1 MEITARIV
9 RGIQYTPLLCRKLNH
24 YKLSALPSAFKDATF
39 FLDIDAQNKMAVSWW
54 VSAKRTRSYPYARV
68 YDSFG
73 FTGKKLTII
82 PIVKDEGI
90 EGDRDFLQWDTVS
103 LMSLLGV
110 YVIIAYYKDAVKS
123 TRYDGKITEQAFDID
138 YLKVEIAK
146 LTKYQSDALH
156 WNIDQVTKINTIGN
170 KAIDAYDAISKRLGV
185 KTHSRKSAERKINEL
200 MKDKDAFLASSRLL
214 AKNAQMRE
222 SHYTHLAEKVLAGA
236 KASLTISNYLGG
248 YYYFTSDEARV
259 NGNNVYLVE
268 AKNTSDDKQLPSSGD
283 IKDGLLKMILFT
295 KLEEV
300 MIGKKPYT
308 STPVL
313 KLTGNSIAKADAGVQ
328 KLLGVLKKEATT
340 NGFKVEVNDK
350 FLV

>member
-1 MEITARIV
+1 MDITARII
-9 RGIQYTPLLCRKLNH
+9 RGVQYTPFLCRTLNH
-24 YKLSALPSAFKDATF
+24 YKLSALATAFKDATF
-39 FLDIDAQNKMAVSWW
+39 FLDLDAQNKLAVSWW

-73 FTGKKLTII
+73 FAGKKLTII

-123 TRYDGKITEQAFDID
+123 SRYDGKVTEQTFDID
-138 YLKVEIAK
+138 YLKTEINK
-146 LTKYQSDALH
+146 LVKYQSDALH
-156 WNIDQVTKINTIGN
+156 WNIDQVSRINVIGN
-170 KAIDAYDAISKRLGV
+170 RAIDAYDTISKKVGV
-185 KTHSRKSAERKINEL
+185 KIHSRKSAERKINEL

-214 AKNAQMRE
+214 AKNAQSRE

-268 AKNTSDDKQLPSSGD
+268 AKNTGGDKQLPSSGD

-295 KLEEV
+295 NLEEV

-313 KLTGNSIAKADAGVQ
+313 KLTGNSTVKADAGVQ
-328 KLLGVLKKEATT
+328 RLLGVLKKEATT
-340 NGFKVEVNDK
+340 NGFKVEVNGK

>member
-9 RGIQYTPLLCRKLNH
+9 RGIQYTPLLCRTLKH
-24 YKLSALPSAFKDATF
+24 YKFSALPSAFNDATF
-39 FLDIDAQNKMAVSWW
+39 FLDMDSQNKLAVSWW

-123 TRYDGKITEQAFDID
+123 TRYDGKITEQTFDMD
-138 YLKVEIAK
+138 YIKAEIGK

-156 WNIDQVTKINTIGN
+156 WNIDQISKINMIGN
-170 KAIDAYDAISKRLGV
+170 KAIEAYDAISKKLGV

-248 YYYFTSDEARV
+248 YYYFTADEARV
-259 NGNNVYLVE
+259 DGSSVYLVE
-268 AKNTSDDKQLPSSGD
+268 AKNTGGDKQLPSLGD

-295 KLEEV
+295 NLEEV
-300 MIGKKPYT
+300 TIGKKLYT
-308 STPVL
+308 SIPVL
-313 KLTGNSIAKADAGVQ
+313 KLTGSSIVKEDARARE
-328 KLLGVLKKEATT
+328 LLDILKKEAST
-340 NGFKVEVNDK
+340 NGFKVEVNSK
-350 FLV
+350 FII